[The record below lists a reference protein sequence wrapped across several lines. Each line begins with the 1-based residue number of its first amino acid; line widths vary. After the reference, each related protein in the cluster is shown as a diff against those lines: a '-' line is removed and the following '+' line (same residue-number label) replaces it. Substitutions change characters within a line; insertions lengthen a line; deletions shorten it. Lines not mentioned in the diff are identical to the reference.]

1 MWSVLT
7 RRFSWLDVSHPVAR
21 REMGRNRQEL
31 PKFIRKL
38 TDPWTM
44 LGYAAML
51 HAVFFA
57 ISLLSY
63 NQINRAFPN
72 LTLPFLTPFG
82 TPVAA
87 ALLHSVL
94 YWVMLIGVVNFTS
107 SFVASDVE
115 TGMWP
120 LLRTTPYTSGEI
132 LAVKMLVVGRVWA
145 RVLRTLFLTRLVAL
159 LVIPITAMSLR
170 ASENFI
176 PLSLSAIG
184 GAIFVLQP
192 FVDAFLVASISALA
206 ALLIRGLMW
215 ARVGAY
221 AGIALVYG
229 VLSGAG
235 GLWLIFQSP
244 MGALAG
250 LLVPLNIWAPLV
262 AAITQPASA
271 AELTGRIVMLILVY
285 AALPLAAGFV
295 AFTVAARVS
304 RAQQ

>member
-1 MWSVLT
+1 MRSVMT
-7 RRFSWLDVSHPVAR
+7 KRFDWLDTSHPVAR
-21 REMGRNRQEL
+21 REIGRNRQEL

-51 HAVFFA
+51 HGIFFA
-57 ISLLSY
+57 IALLSY
-63 NQINRAFPN
+63 NQISRAFPN
-72 LTLPFLTPFG
+72 LALPFLTPFG
-82 TPVAA
+82 TPIAA
-87 ALLHSVL
+87 ALLHSIL
-94 YWVMLIGVVNFTS
+94 YWAMLIGVVNFTS
-107 SFVASDVE
+107 YFVASDVE

-145 RVLRTLFLTRLVAL
+145 RVLRTLLLTRLVAL
-159 LVIPITAMSLR
+159 LVIPINAISQR
-170 ASENFI
+170 PSENYI
-176 PLSLSAIG
+176 PLSLSLVG
-184 GAIFVLQP
+184 GTVFVLQP
-192 FVDAFLVASISALA
+192 LVDLFLVASISTLA

-250 LLVPLNIWAPLV
+250 LLVPLNLWAPLISAV
-262 AAITQPASA
+262 TPPASA
-271 AELTGRIVMLILVY
+271 AELTGRTIMLILVY
-285 AALPLAAGFV
+285 AVLPLVAGLVTFAA
-295 AFTVAARVS
+295 AARVG
-304 RAQQ
+304 RTR

>member
-1 MWSVLT
+1 MWSMLT
-7 RRFSWLDVSHPVAR
+7 RRFNWLDVSHPVAR
-21 REMGRNRQEL
+21 REIGRNRQEL
-31 PKFIRKL
+31 PKLIRKL

-51 HAVFFA
+51 HGIFFA
-57 ISLLSY
+57 LSLISY

-72 LTLPFLTPFG
+72 LALPFLTPFG

-87 ALLHSVL
+87 GLLHSVL
-94 YWVMLIGVVNFTS
+94 YWAMLIGVVNFTS
-107 SFVASDVE
+107 YFVGSDME

-132 LAVKMLVVGRVWA
+132 LAVKMLVVGRVWT
-145 RVLRTLFLTRLVAL
+145 RVLRTLFLTRVVAL
-159 LVIPITAMSLR
+159 LVIPINAMSQR
-170 ASENFI
+170 ASEI
-176 PLSLSAIG
+176 YTPTSLSLIG
-184 GAIFVLQP
+184 ATVFVLQP
-192 FVDAFLVASISALA
+192 FVDLFLVASISTLA

-250 LLVPLNIWAPLV
+250 VLVPLYLWAPLASAV
-262 AAITQPASA
+262 TPPASP
-271 AELTGRIVMLILVY
+271 AELTGRIIVLVLAY
-285 AALPLAAGFV
+285 AVLPLVAGV
-295 AFTVAARVS
+295 ATFAVAARVG
-304 RAQQ
+304 RTRQ